1 VAGSSLFAL
10 LDDIASI
17 LDDVAVMSKVA
28 AKKTAGVLGD
38 DLALNAHQIA
48 GVHTDRELPVVLAV
62 AKGSLKNKAILV
74 PAALAI
80 SALIPWAITPL
91 LMMGGAYLCY
101 EGCEK
106 IAHKFLADSSD
117 DAHHKDHLQALVN
130 PAVDLVALEKDK
142 IQGAIRTD
150 FILSAEIVVI
160 ALGTVANAAFGKQV
174 AVLCAIAILMT
185 VGVYGFVAGIVKLD
199 DAGLH
204 LRQQYCA
211 QNSTRFRCISP
222 ASGALSDEKSID
234 RRDHCHVHG
243 RRRHSRPRNSR
254 RASVGRT
261 CRPRCRWDFWD
272 GTNTRNSFAAP
283 ARYYD
288 RDACRYGSFGWGD
301 GRGENFSQVQTGALN
316 LQMFGPI
323 VTGREKSG

>member
-1 VAGSSLFAL
+1 MAGSSLFAL

-48 GVHTDRELPVVLAV
+48 GVRTDRELPVVLAV

-91 LMMGGAYLCY
+91 LMIGGAYLCY

-117 DAHHKDHLQALVN
+117 EAHHRDHLQALVN

-204 LRQQYCA
+204 LSQKNGNNILRKIQ
-211 QNSTRFRCISP
+211 RG
-222 ASGALSDEKSID
+222 SGAFLLHLAPYLMKSLSIVGTIAMFMVGGSILAHGIPGAHQWVVHVAHGAGGIPAIGRILETVLPTVLD
-234 RRDHCHVHG
+234 ITIGMFAGMLVLAGVMGAAKIFRRFK
-243 RRRHSRPRNSR
+243 
-254 RASVGRT
+254 RAR
-261 CRPRCRWDFWD
+261 
-272 GTNTRNSFAAP
+272 
-283 ARYYD
+283 
-288 RDACRYGSFGWGD
+288 
-301 GRGENFSQVQTGALN
+301 
-316 LQMFGPI
+316 
-323 VTGREKSG
+323 

>member
-1 VAGSSLFAL
+1 MAGSSLFAL

-91 LMMGGAYLCY
+91 LMIGGAYLCY

-106 IAHKFLADSSD
+106 IVHKFLADSSD

-204 LRQQYCA
+204 LCQKNGDNTLRKIQ
-211 QNSTRFRCISP
+211 RGF
-222 ASGALSDEKSID
+222 GALLLHLAPYLMKSLSIVGTIAMFMVGGGILA
-234 RRDHCHVHG
+234 HGIPGAHQWVEHVAHG
-243 RRRHSRPRNSR
+243 AGGIP
-254 RASVGRT
+254 AIGRILE
-261 CRPRCRWDFWD
+261 P
-272 GTNTRNSFAAP
+272 
-283 ARYYD
+283 
-288 RDACRYGSFGWGD
+288 
-301 GRGENFSQVQTGALN
+301 VL
-316 LQMFGPI
+316 PI
-323 VTGREKSG
+323 VLDIAIGMIAGMVVLAGMMVAEKIFRRFKRAR

>member
-48 GVHTDRELPVVLAV
+48 GVHTDRELPVVWAV

-91 LMMGGAYLCY
+91 LMIGGAYLCY

-117 DAHHKDHLQALVN
+117 EAHHKDHLQALVN

-142 IQGAIRTD
+142 IRGAIRTD

-199 DAGLH
+199 DAGLYLSEKNGNNT
-204 LRQQYCA
+204 LRKIQRA
-211 QNSTRFRCISP
+211 F
-222 ASGALSDEKSID
+222 GALLLHLAPYLMKSLSIVGTIAMFMVGGGILAHGIPGAHQWVEHVAHGAGGISGMGRILETVLPLLLD
-234 RRDHCHVHG
+234 ITIGMLAGMVVLAGVMGAKKIFRRFK
-243 RRRHSRPRNSR
+243 
-254 RASVGRT
+254 RAR
-261 CRPRCRWDFWD
+261 
-272 GTNTRNSFAAP
+272 
-283 ARYYD
+283 
-288 RDACRYGSFGWGD
+288 
-301 GRGENFSQVQTGALN
+301 
-316 LQMFGPI
+316 
-323 VTGREKSG
+323 